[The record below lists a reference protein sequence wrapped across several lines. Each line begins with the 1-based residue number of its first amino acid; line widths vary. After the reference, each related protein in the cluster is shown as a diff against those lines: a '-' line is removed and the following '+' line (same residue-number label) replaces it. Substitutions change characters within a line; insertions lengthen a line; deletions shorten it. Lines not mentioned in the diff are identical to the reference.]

1 MKKIISS
8 IALLT
13 SLCFIGCQK
22 DLTMQ
27 EAVQPPQSIDE
38 SHYYEPSKELLASYD
53 ALRNPSALST
63 RAACDWIEIPAGSV
77 DALAQA
83 VNNACAGG
91 VIYFKTGMHTET
103 KQITI
108 TKSVK
113 IIGQAGAVLKIKSSL
128 RSSNPVTGNITPN
141 VALHI
146 FNAPRT
152 LIQDLDIQP
161 IDADGGAAILIENS
175 LESAV
180 MRNKISN
187 FQSGVMIEKSDRM
200 TIMQNTIKVSGA
212 WQTGQVDLAIGIIVI
227 NGKSAYLALNTITN
241 AITGLF
247 ASDQWGT
254 SFQNTTSG
262 NFLGM
267 ILCNAPKT
275 LMLPSGQLTGSL
287 IPATGWKFNN
297 NNSTDNINVGYVVI
311 DGANRNILE
320 NNNAARN
327 GSYDMELT
335 SDSYRFGFFT
345 PLSFDNTVNAGI
357 YPNIRIKDCGLN
369 NKVTGGIRINT
380 TTDPCN

>member
-1 MKKIISS
+1 MKKITSS
-8 IALLT
+8 ILLLAT
-13 SLCFIGCQK
+13 LFFIGCQK
-22 DLTMQ
+22 DLNVK
-27 EAVQPPQSIDE
+27 ESVQPTQLIDE

-63 RAACDWIEIPAGSV
+63 RAACDWIEIPAGST

-83 VNNACAGG
+83 INNACAGG
-91 VIYFKTGMHTET
+91 VIYLKSGVHTET
-103 KQITI
+103 KAITI
-108 TKSVK
+108 MKSVK
-113 IIGQAGAVLKIKSSL
+113 IIGAAGAVLKIKSSL
-128 RSSNPVTGNITPN
+128 SANNASTGYITPSI
-141 VALHI
+141 ALHV

-175 LESAV
+175 PESAV

-187 FQSGVMIEKSDRM
+187 FQVGVIIEKSDRM
-200 TIMQNTIKVSGA
+200 TIMQNTVKVSGA

-227 NGKSAYLALNTITN
+227 NGKSAYLAHNTISN

-275 LMLPSGQLTGSL
+275 LVLPSGQLTGSL

-297 NNSTDNINVGYVVI
+297 NNSTDNLNVGYVVI
-311 DGANRNILE
+311 DGASKNILE

-335 SDSYRFGFFT
+335 TDTYRFGFLT
-345 PLSFDNTVNAGI
+345 PKSYDNTVNSTSF
-357 YPNIRIKDCGLN
+357 PNVRIKDCGQN
-369 NKVTGGIRINT
+369 NTE
-380 TTDPCN
+380 

>member
-1 MKKIISS
+1 MKKITSS
-8 IALLT
+8 TILLAT
-13 SLCFIGCQK
+13 LFFIGCQK
-22 DLTMQ
+22 DLNIQ
-27 EAVQPPQSIDE
+27 ETVQPPQSIDE

-53 ALRNPSALST
+53 ALRNAPTIGT
-63 RAACDWIEIPAGSV
+63 RAACDWIEIPAGST

-83 VNNACAGG
+83 INNACSGG
-91 VIYFKTGMHTET
+91 VIYLKTGFHTET

-128 RSSNPVTGNITPN
+128 RPGNATTEKITPN

-146 FNAPRT
+146 LNAPRT

-161 IDADGGAAILIENS
+161 TDTDGGAAILIENS
-175 LESAV
+175 PESAV
-180 MRNKISN
+180 MRNKITN
-187 FQSGVMIEKSDRM
+187 FQFGVLIEKSDRM
-200 TIMQNTIKVSGA
+200 AIMQNTIKVSGA
-212 WQTGQVDLAIGIIVI
+212 WQTGQISAALGILII
-227 NGKSAYLALNTITN
+227 NGKSTYIAENLVSN
-241 AITGLF
+241 AISGIF

-254 SFQNTTSG
+254 SFQNTASG

-267 ILCNAPKT
+267 ILCNAPKS
-275 LMLPSGQLTGSL
+275 LVLPSGQVTGSL

-297 NNSTDNINVGYVVI
+297 NTSTDNLNVGYVVI

-335 SDSYRFGFFT
+335 TDSYRFGFLT
-345 PLSFDNTVNAGI
+345 PMSYDNTVNAGSFQ
-357 YPNIRIKDCGLN
+357 NISIKDCGRN
-369 NKVTGGIRINT
+369 NKITGGIKVNT